1 MQNCAR
7 AVDRASRSR
16 CLVAIPAASLGTMQ
30 IAHTRTG
37 PYGNESAHDRHVRR
51 QRWILAL
58 LYVPA
63 YVALDW
69 ISYIQP
75 VLKLGI
81 TPWSPQTGLTVAF
94 LLWNGPRWAVC
105 TAIAAFLAELLVR
118 GAPAGLPWLAL
129 ASLSIAVCYATLA
142 ATLGRHLLQD
152 AMQGL
157 APAVRFVCMVILVA
171 LFAAAGYVGTFV
183 LAHSLPIRSAASSV
197 ARYGIG
203 DVNGVLMLAP
213 LLLAVPQMKA
223 AIRMLRASWP
233 LAVTQGALLAL
244 FVWLLFG
251 LDASDRLRLFYLL
264 FVPMIW
270 IAVRWG
276 ASGALLAAL
285 TLQVGI
291 VLAMRDTPFG
301 APLID
306 LQILMLTLTL
316 TGLLLGA
323 VVAERAQARNE
334 AQERERQ
341 LARAMRFAVA
351 GELASALTHEL
362 NQPITAL
369 VSYLQAS
376 QIMSAPVG
384 GADQRLSDTLA
395 KATNEAIRASQVL
408 RRLRDFYQGG
418 DAGKGPAQLTVCCA
432 SVIESLQPRLREQA
446 VRLQL
451 VVPHELPPVRADR
464 SQIEMVLHN
473 LVGNAIDALGA
484 VPAAGRELRLRA
496 ERDGESVRLA
506 VEDSGSGVAADA
518 LSQLFEPFNTTK
530 PDGMG
535 LGLAISR
542 NLMRAQ
548 GGDLAYRRS
557 TSLGGACFELRLPA
571 FA

>member
-1 MQNCAR
+1 MSNAAAAR
-7 AVDRASRSR
+7 
-16 CLVAIPAASLGTMQ
+16 PSLQ
-30 IAHTRTG
+30 
-37 PYGNESAHDRHVRR
+37 
-51 QRWILAL
+51 QRWLLAL
-58 LYVPA
+58 LYVPT

-94 LLWNGPRWAVC
+94 LLWNGPRWAVF
-105 TAIAAFLAELLVR
+105 TAVAAFLAEMLVR
-118 GAPAGLPWLAL
+118 GGPAGLPWLAL
-129 ASLSIAVCYATLA
+129 ASVWIAATYAGLC
-142 ATLGRHLLQD
+142 ATLGLPLLRN
-152 AMQGL
+152 AMQAL
-157 APAVRFVCMVILVA
+157 APAVRFLGAVI
-171 LFAAAGYVGTFV
+171 FAAMLAAVGYVGAFA
-183 LAHSLPIRSAASSV
+183 LAHSLPVPSIADSIV
-197 ARYGIG
+197 RYWIG
-203 DVNGVLMLAP
+203 DVNGILMLAP
-213 LLLAVPQMKA
+213 LLLALPQA
-223 AIRMLRASWP
+223 RSALRVLRASW
-233 LAVTQGALLAL
+233 LQAAAQIAVLVL

-251 LDASDRLRLFYLL
+251 LDASDRLRFFYPL

-270 IAVRWG
+270 IAATWG

-285 TLQVGI
+285 AIQVGI
-291 VLAMRDTPFG
+291 VVAMNDAPTG

-323 VVAERAQARNE
+323 VVAERAQARSE

-376 QIMSAPVG
+376 QIMSLPA
-384 GADQRLSDTLA
+384 AETDMRLSDTLA

-418 DAGKGPAQLTVCCA
+418 GAGKGPTQLAACCA
-432 SVIESLQPRLREQA
+432 SVVESLAPRLRSQGI
-446 VRLQL
+446 RLQQS
-451 VVPHELPPVRADR
+451 LPQDLPQVRADR
-464 SQIEMVLHN
+464 SQLEVVLHN
-473 LVGNAIDALGA
+473 LLSNAIDALGTA
-484 VPAAGRELRLRA
+484 PAASREVRLRA
-496 ERDGESVRLA
+496 EQEDAVVRLA
-506 VEDSGSGVAADA
+506 VEDSGPGVSADA
-518 LSQLFEPFNTTK
+518 LEQLFEPFNTTK

-548 GGDLAYRRS
+548 GGDLIYSRGVQ
-557 TSLGGACFELRLPA
+557 LGGSRFEIRLPA

>member
-1 MQNCAR
+1 MD
-7 AVDRASRSR
+7 AVERRGHWA
-16 CLVAIPAASLGTMQ
+16 VA
-30 IAHTRTG
+30 
-37 PYGNESAHDRHVRR
+37 
-51 QRWILAL
+51 LA
-58 LYVPA
+58 YVPA

-69 ISYIQP
+69 ISYFQP

-94 LLWNGPRWAVC
+94 LLWSGPRWAPC
-105 TAIAAFLAELLVR
+105 TAVAAFLAELLVR
-118 GAPAGLPWLAL
+118 NGPAGTPWLVL
-129 ASLSIAVCYATLA
+129 SSLWIA
-142 ATLGRHLLQD
+142 ATYAALSAVLGRQLLRD
-152 AMQGL
+152 AMVGL
-157 APAVRFVCMVILVA
+157 APAVRFISAAVGAA
-171 LFAAAGYVGTFV
+171 LIAAIGYVGTFV
-183 LAHSLPIRSAASSV
+183 LARSLPTGSAV
-197 ARYGIG
+197 GGVLRYWVGDINGI
-203 DVNGVLMLAP
+203 LMLAP
-213 LLLAVPQMKA
+213 LLLAMPQARA
-223 AIRMLRASWP
+223 ALHAVRSSWRVA
-233 LAVTQGALLAL
+233 AVQMAVVVL

-251 LDASDRLRLFYLL
+251 LEASDQLRFFYPL

-285 TLQVGI
+285 SIQVGI
-291 VLAMRDTPFG
+291 VVAMRHAPTG

-316 TGLLLGA
+316 TGILLGA

-341 LARAMRFAVA
+341 LALAMRFAVA

-376 QIMSAPVG
+376 QIMSMPSG
-384 GADQRLSDTLA
+384 GADVRLSETLT

-418 DAGKGPAQLTVCCA
+418 GGDKGPADVAACCD
-432 SVIESLQPRLREQA
+432 SVVELLGPRLRSQRI
-446 VRLQL
+446 RLQS
-451 VVPHELPPVRADR
+451 VVPNELPRVGVDR

-473 LVGNAIDALGA
+473 LVSNALDALG
-484 VPAAGRELRLRA
+484 PTPIGMREVRLRA
-496 ERDGESVRLA
+496 DLQGGFVSLV
-506 VEDSGSGVAADA
+506 VEDSGPGVADDA
-518 LSQLFEPFNTTK
+518 LDRLFDPFNTTK

-542 NLMRAQ
+542 NLTRAQ
-548 GGDLAYRRS
+548 GGDLGYRRS
-557 TSLGGACFELRLPA
+557 VSLGGACFEMRLPL

>member
-1 MQNCAR
+1 MMQ
-7 AVDRASRSR
+7 
-16 CLVAIPAASLGTMQ
+16 M
-30 IAHTRTG
+30 AHTRVG
-37 PYGNESAHDRHVRR
+37 PYGVEALAGTRVW
-51 QRWILAL
+51 QRPWILAL
-58 LYVPA
+58 LYIPT

-94 LLWNGPRWAVC
+94 LLWNGPRWAPA
-105 TAIAAFLAELLVR
+105 TAVAAFLAELLVR
-118 GAPAGLPWLAL
+118 GGPAGWMWLVL
-129 ASLSIAVCYATLA
+129 VSLWIA
-142 ATLGRHLLQD
+142 ATYAGFAWLVGWRVVRD

-157 APAVRFVCMVILVA
+157 APAVRFI
-171 LFAAAGYVGTFV
+171 AAAILAGMIAALGYVATFV
-183 LAHSLPIRSAASSV
+183 LADSLPLSSAAGSV
-197 ARYGIG
+197 LRYWAGDINGI
-203 DVNGVLMLAP
+203 LMLAP
-213 LLLAVPQMKA
+213 LLLALPQVPA
-223 AIRMLRASWP
+223 ALRLLRASWP
-233 LAVTQGALLAL
+233 QATAQMAVVVL
-244 FVWLLFG
+244 FVWVLFG
-251 LDASDRLRLFYLL
+251 LDASDQLRFFYPL

-285 TLQVGI
+285 TIQVGI
-291 VLAMRDTPFG
+291 IIAMRGAAFG

-323 VVAERAQARNE
+323 VVAERAQARSE

-376 QIMSAPVG
+376 QIMSEPPAS
-384 GADQRLSDTLA
+384 ADKRLSDTLS

-418 DAGKGPAQLTVCCA
+418 GSGKGPARLSVCCA
-432 SVIESLQPRLREQA
+432 SVAELLEPRLRSNGI
-446 VRLQL
+446 RLQTA
-451 VVPHELPPVRADR
+451 LPQDLPLVRAER
-464 SQIEMVLHN
+464 SQVEVALHN
-473 LVGNAIDALGA
+473 LVSNAIDALGSA
-484 VPAAGRELRLRA
+484 PAGTRDVRLRA
-496 ERDGESVRLA
+496 EHDGDSIRLA
-506 VEDSGSGVAADA
+506 VEDSGPGVSDDA
-518 LSQLFEPFNTTK
+518 LDQLFEPFNTTK

-542 NLMRAQ
+542 NLIRAM
-548 GGDLAYRRS
+548 GGELAYRQS
-557 TSLGGACFELRLPA
+557 SLLGGACFEMRLPV